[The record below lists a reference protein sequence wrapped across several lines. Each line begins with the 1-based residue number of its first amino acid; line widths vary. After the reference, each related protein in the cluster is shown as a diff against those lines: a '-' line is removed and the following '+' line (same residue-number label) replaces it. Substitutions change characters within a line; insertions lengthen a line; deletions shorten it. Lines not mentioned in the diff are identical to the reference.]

1 LTGYTYLIFVKDI
14 VYSEGRTTGGII
26 DTNRKDRRSIR

>member
-1 LTGYTYLIFVKDI
+1 VKDI
-14 VYSEGRTTGGII
+14 VYSEGLTTGGII